1 MRKIV
6 MGGESYGIR
15 CDLNVLEAIE
25 EKYGSIDAITK
36 ERSITSAKFLIAEM
50 INEQNRD
57 TNNPERFTPE
67 EVGARLTFPEYREA
81 WPEILAEFLDCVIVK
96 KK

>member
-1 MRKIV
+1 MREII
-6 MGGESYGIR
+6 MGGEPYKIR

-36 ERSITSAKFLIAEM
+36 ERSIASAKFLAAEM
-50 INEQNRD
+50 VNEHNRITRVPD
-57 TNNPERFTPE
+57 RITPE
-67 EVGARLTFPEYREA
+67 DAGALMTFQEYAAA
-81 WPEILAEFLDCVIVK
+81 WKELIAEFLDCVIVK